1 MFPCLLYDVA
11 ITLTNIKLDWQAL
24 QPNNAPYQALFNSV
38 AELSPITMDVV
49 QPRLHNGLSLF
60 CQTSLRQPF
69 MLLKAEESDVYLSL
83 LSDAISSLLPKD
95 CPDIGGYYQIEH
107 QTMTWHSSGEGL
119 FAPTKRVAY
128 REWIEPEQLF
138 GNLYTYQEVIQLQP
152 GLIHQVNGGVLVLPL
167 RTLLS
172 QPLMWVRLK
181 QMIIQRRFDWLS
193 HDENRSLPLPIPSM
207 ELDLRLVLVGDR
219 LSLEELQAIE
229 PELASSA
236 LYGEFELDMPFH
248 EEDDLAVWCRY
259 VNGIIQ
265 QQNLPPLSADAWPE
279 LIKLA
284 VRYTEDQCRLP
295 LDMQWLQQKLAAA
308 ANYHQEQQI
317 TQHSLQQAENNRI
330 WRHGYLAE
338 RSMDEILKG
347 QVLIHTQGSVIGQIN
362 GLSVLE
368 YPGHPTPL
376 GEPSRISCVAHL
388 GDGEF
393 VDVERKVELGGN
405 IHAKGM
411 MIMQAYL
418 ISELKLDQP
427 QPFSASIVF
436 EQSYGEIDG
445 DSASLAELCAL
456 ISTLSQQPIDQQIAV
471 TGAVDQFGYVQPIGG
486 VNEKIE
492 GFFRICRHRELTG
505 HQGVIIPVANIQHLC
520 LNQDVI
526 NAVKNGQFHIWA
538 VEHVS
543 EAASL
548 LTGMLYYDPHD
559 PDLQEHDQ
567 QNDLQ
572 KEHLLAMIRER
583 ITQANIQE
591 RPRLPWFLRWLG

>member
-1 MFPCLLYDVA
+1 M
-11 ITLTNIKLDWQAL
+11 TNIKLDWQAL

-38 AELSPITMDVV
+38 AELTPITVDVV
-49 QPRLHNGLSLF
+49 QPRLHSGLSLF
-60 CQTSLRQPF
+60 CQSSLRQPF
-69 MLLKAEESDVYLSL
+69 MLLKAEESDVYLSF
-83 LSDAISSLLPKD
+83 LSNTISSLLPESY
-95 CPDIGGYYQIEH
+95 PNIGGYYQIEH
-107 QTMTWHSSGEGL
+107 QTITWHSSGEGI
-119 FAPTKRVAY
+119 FAPTERVAY

-138 GNLYTYQEVIQLQP
+138 GNVYTHQGILQLQP
-152 GLIHQVNGGVLVLPL
+152 GLIHQVNGGILILPL

-172 QPLMWVRLK
+172 QPLMWIRLK

-207 ELDLRLVLVGDR
+207 ELDLRLILVGDR
-219 LSLEELQAIE
+219 LSLEELQATE

-236 LYGEFELDMPFH
+236 LYGEFELDMSFH
-248 EEDDLAVWCRY
+248 AEDDLTIWCQY

-284 VRYTEDQCRLP
+284 TRYTEDQFRLP
-295 LDMQWLQQKLAAA
+295 LDIQWIQQKLAAA
-308 ANYHQEQQI
+308 ANYQQEKQI
-317 TQHSLQQAENNRI
+317 TKHSLQQAEDNRT
-330 WRHGYLAE
+330 WRHSYLAE
-338 RSMDEILKG
+338 RSIDEILKG
-347 QVLIHTQGSVIGQIN
+347 QILIRTQGSVIGQIN

-368 YPGHPTPL
+368 YPGHPDPM

-393 VDVERKVELGGN
+393 IDVERKVELGGN

-418 ISELKLDQP
+418 ISELKLEQP

-436 EQSYGEIDG
+436 EQSYGEVDG

-456 ISTLSQQPIDQQIAV
+456 ISALSQQPIDQQIAV

-492 GFFRICRHRELTG
+492 SFFRICHYRGLTG
-505 HQGVIIPVANIQHLC
+505 HQGVIIPTANVQHLC

-526 NAVKNGQFHIWA
+526 DAVKNEQFHIWA

-543 EAASL
+543 ETISL
-548 LTGMLYYDPHD
+548 LTGIPYCDP
-559 PDLQEHDQ
+559 
-567 QNDLQ
+567 Q
-572 KEHLLAMIRER
+572 KEHLLAMICER
-583 ITQANIQE
+583 IVQANIQE
-591 RPRLPWFLRWLG
+591 RPRLPWFLRWLD

>member
-1 MFPCLLYDVA
+1 M
-11 ITLTNIKLDWQAL
+11 TNIKLDWQAL
-24 QPNNAPYQALFNSV
+24 QLNSTPYQALFNSV
-38 AELSPITMDVV
+38 AELAPVTMDAI
-49 QPRLHNGLSLF
+49 QSRLHNGLTLF
-60 CQTSLRQPF
+60 CQADLRQPF
-69 MLLKAEESDVYLSL
+69 MLLKADESDIYLSH
-83 LSDAISSLLPKD
+83 LSDTISALLPKNRLK
-95 CPDIGGYYQIEH
+95 IGGYYQIEH
-107 QTMTWHSSGEGL
+107 QTITWRSSGEGS
-119 FAPTKRVAY
+119 FAPTERVAY

-138 GNLYTYQEVIQLQP
+138 GNIYTHQGALQLQP
-152 GLIHQVNGGVLVLPL
+152 GLIHQVNGGVLILPL

-193 HDENRSLPLPIPSM
+193 HNENRSLPLPVPSM
-207 ELDLRLVLVGDR
+207 PLNLRLVLVGDR
-219 LSLEELQAIE
+219 LSLEELHALE
-229 PELASSA
+229 PELANNA

-248 EEDDLAVWCRY
+248 EEDDLALWCRY
-259 VNGIIQ
+259 VNRIIQ
-265 QQNLPPLSADAWPE
+265 QQTLPPLSTDAWPE
-279 LIKLA
+279 LLKQA
-284 VRYTEDQCRLP
+284 VRYTEDQLSLP
-295 LDMQWLQQKLAAA
+295 LDIQWLQQKLETAAA
-308 ANYHQEQQI
+308 YQQENQI
-317 TQHSLQQAENNRI
+317 TSHSMQQAEDNRL

-338 RSMDEILKG
+338 RSIDEILKG
-347 QVLIHTQGSVIGQIN
+347 QILIRTQGSVIGQIN

-368 YPGHPTPL
+368 YPGHPDPM

-393 VDVERKVELGGN
+393 IDVERKVELGGN

-436 EQSYGEIDG
+436 EQSYGEVDG

-456 ISTLSQQPIDQQIAV
+456 ISALSQQPIDQQIAV

-492 GFFRICRHRELTG
+492 GFFRLCNYRELTG
-505 HQGVIIPVANIQHLC
+505 KQGVIIPTSNVQHLC
-520 LNQDVI
+520 LNQDI
-526 NAVKNGQFHIWA
+526 IDAVKNGQFHIWT

-548 LTGMLYYDPHD
+548 LTGIPYYDP
-559 PDLQEHDQ
+559 
-567 QNDLQ
+567 Q
-572 KEHLLAMIRER
+572 KEHLLAIIYER
-583 ITQANIQE
+583 ITQANSQE
-591 RPRLPWFLRWLG
+591 RPKLPWFLRWLG

>member
-1 MFPCLLYDVA
+1 M
-11 ITLTNIKLDWQAL
+11 TNIKLDWQAL
-24 QPNNAPYQALFNSV
+24 QPNNAPYQALFNSI
-38 AELSPITMDVV
+38 AKLTPITMDVV
-49 QPRLHNGLSLF
+49 QPRLHSGLSLF
-60 CQTSLRQPF
+60 CQSSLRQPF

-83 LSDAISSLLPKD
+83 LSNTISSLLPESRSN
-95 CPDIGGYYQIEH
+95 IGGYYQIEH
-107 QTMTWHSSGEGL
+107 QTITWHSSGEGI
-119 FAPTKRVAY
+119 FAPTERVAY

-138 GNLYTYQEVIQLQP
+138 GNVYTHQGILQLQP
-152 GLIHQVNGGVLVLPL
+152 GLIHQVNGGILILPL

-207 ELDLRLVLVGDR
+207 ELDLRLILVGDR

-229 PELASSA
+229 PELAGSA

-248 EEDDLAVWCRY
+248 AEDELTIWCKY

-284 VRYTEDQCRLP
+284 TRYTEDQFRLP
-295 LDMQWLQQKLAAA
+295 LDLQWIQQKLVAA
-308 ANYHQEQQI
+308 ANYQQEKQI
-317 TQHSLQQAENNRI
+317 TRHSLQQAEDNRT
-330 WRHGYLAE
+330 WRHSYLAE
-338 RSMDEILKG
+338 RSIDEILKG
-347 QVLIHTQGSVIGQIN
+347 QILIHTQGSVIGQIN

-368 YPGHPTPL
+368 YPGYPDPM

-393 VDVERKVELGGN
+393 IDVERKVELGGN

-418 ISELKLDQP
+418 ISELKLEQP

-436 EQSYGEIDG
+436 EQSYGEVDG

-456 ISTLSQQPIDQQIAV
+456 ISALSQQPIDQQIAV

-492 GFFRICRHRELTG
+492 SFFRICHYRGLTG
-505 HQGVIIPVANIQHLC
+505 HQGVIIPTTNVQHLC

-526 NAVKNGQFHIWA
+526 DAVKNEQFHIWA

-543 EAASL
+543 DTISL
-548 LTGMLYYDPHD
+548 LTGIPYYDP
-559 PDLQEHDQ
+559 
-567 QNDLQ
+567 Q
-572 KEHLLAMIRER
+572 KEHLLAMICER
-583 ITQANIQE
+583 IAQANIQE
-591 RPRLPWFLRWLG
+591 RPRLPWFLRWLD

>member
-1 MFPCLLYDVA
+1 MFSFSLYDVA

-38 AELSPITMDVV
+38 AELSPITIDVV
-49 QPRLHNGLSLF
+49 QPRLHSGLSLF

-83 LSDAISSLLPKD
+83 LSNTISSLLPESH
-95 CPDIGGYYQIEH
+95 PNIGGYYQIEH
-107 QTMTWHSSGEGL
+107 QTITWHSSGEGI
-119 FAPTKRVAY
+119 FAPTERVAY

-138 GNLYTYQEVIQLQP
+138 GNVYTHQGILQLQP
-152 GLIHQVNGGVLVLPL
+152 GLIHQVNGGILILPL

-193 HDENRSLPLPIPSM
+193 HDENRPLPLPIPSM
-207 ELDLRLVLVGDR
+207 ELDLRLILVGDR

-229 PELASSA
+229 PELASNA

-248 EEDDLAVWCRY
+248 AEDDLTIWCQY

-284 VRYTEDQCRLP
+284 TRYTEDQFRLP
-295 LDMQWLQQKLAAA
+295 LDIQWVQQKLEAA
-308 ANYHQEQQI
+308 ANYQQEKQI
-317 TQHSLQQAENNRI
+317 TKHSLQQAEDNRI

-338 RSMDEILKG
+338 RSINEILQG
-347 QVLIHTQGSVIGQIN
+347 QILIRTQGSVIGQIN

-368 YPGHPTPL
+368 YPGHPDPM

-393 VDVERKVELGGN
+393 IDVERKVELGGN

-418 ISELKLDQP
+418 ISELKLEQP

-436 EQSYGEIDG
+436 EQSYGEVDG

-456 ISTLSQQPIDQQIAV
+456 ISALSQQPIDQQIAV

-492 GFFRICRHRELTG
+492 SFFRICHYRGLTG
-505 HQGVIIPVANIQHLC
+505 HQGVIIPATNVQHLC

-526 NAVKNGQFHIWA
+526 DAVKNGQFHIWA

-543 EAASL
+543 ETISL
-548 LTGMLYYDPHD
+548 LTGIPYYDP
-559 PDLQEHDQ
+559 
-567 QNDLQ
+567 Q
-572 KEHLLAMIRER
+572 KEHLLAMICER
-583 ITQANIQE
+583 IAQANIQE

>member
-1 MFPCLLYDVA
+1 MFPFSLYDVA

-38 AELSPITMDVV
+38 AELAPITMDVV
-49 QPRLHNGLSLF
+49 QPRLHSGLSLF
-60 CQTSLRQPF
+60 CQASLRQPF

-83 LSDAISSLLPKD
+83 LSNTISSLLPESR
-95 CPDIGGYYQIEH
+95 PNIGGYYQIEH
-107 QTMTWHSSGEGL
+107 QTITWHSSGEGI
-119 FAPTKRVAY
+119 FAPTERVAY

-138 GNLYTYQEVIQLQP
+138 GNVYTYQGILQLQP
-152 GLIHQVNGGVLVLPL
+152 GLIHQVNGGILILPL

-207 ELDLRLVLVGDR
+207 ELDLRLMLVGDR
-219 LSLEELQAIE
+219 LSLEELQSIE

-236 LYGEFELDMPFH
+236 LYSEFELDIPFH
-248 EEDDLAVWCRY
+248 AEDDLTLWCQY

-284 VRYTEDQCRLP
+284 IRYTEDQFRLP
-295 LDMQWLQQKLAAA
+295 LDIQWIQQKLAAA
-308 ANYHQEQQI
+308 ANYQQEKQI
-317 TQHSLQQAENNRI
+317 TKHSLQQAEDNRT
-330 WRHGYLAE
+330 WRHSYLAE
-338 RSMDEILKG
+338 RSIDEILKG
-347 QVLIHTQGSVIGQIN
+347 QILIRTQGSVIGQIN

-368 YPGHPTPL
+368 YPGHPDPM

-393 VDVERKVELGGN
+393 IDVERKVELGGN

-418 ISELKLDQP
+418 ISELKLEQP

-436 EQSYGEIDG
+436 EQSYGEVDG

-456 ISTLSQQPIDQQIAV
+456 ISALSQQPIDQQIAV

-492 GFFRICRHRELTG
+492 SFFRICHYRELTG
-505 HQGVIIPVANIQHLC
+505 HQGVIIPTANVQHLC
-520 LNQDVI
+520 LNQEVI
-526 NAVKNGQFHIWA
+526 DAVKNGQFHIWA

-543 EAASL
+543 ETISL
-548 LTGMLYYDPHD
+548 LTGIPYYDP
-559 PDLQEHDQ
+559 
-567 QNDLQ
+567 Q
-572 KEHLLAMIRER
+572 KEHLLAMICER
-583 ITQANIQE
+583 IAQANIQE
-591 RPRLPWFLRWLG
+591 RPRFPWFLRWLG